1 MTMEEKSYLKS
12 TFLSRRN
19 EDEAWRGCVPVPPE
33 ALLEDIITQFHTKTN
48 IPLEIPFTT
57 YLHYLGSW
65 LLKENVRIVVGNST
79 ELEEQKT
86 VLMDFW
92 TIVLAASGAGKTWTQ
107 KEIANGLGDVAPRIG
122 GSVSAAA
129 FIDELSK
136 NPKALWIRD
145 EFLHLLKQIE
155 QPGNPMMDVKD
166 YLLRTHD
173 NEMISRTTKKYDIN
187 IEEPALSI
195 LGFNV
200 DATFINGMSA
210 ESLVDGFAQ
219 RFGYVFAEKDPK
231 RPFQKY
237 AFWTVNSSLWRDKWN
252 QMTKPI
258 LSQYYTDDNAMVGFE
273 KLFEELSTDIEESY
287 YRRLLWRAHK
297 YALLSITFLRV
308 GQITQP
314 LLLPTMPGRT
324 VS

>member
-1 MTMEEKSYLKS
+1 M
-12 TFLSRRN
+12 F
-19 EDEAWRGCVPVPPE
+19 AVPPGS
-33 ALLEDIITQFHTKTN
+33 LLEDIITQFHTKTN
-48 IPLEIPFTT
+48 IPLERPFTT
-57 YLHYLGSW
+57 FLHYLGSW
-65 LLKENVRIVVGNST
+65 LLKEDVRVVVGSST

-107 KEIANGLGDVAPRIG
+107 KEIANGLGDVAPKIG

-129 FIDELSK
+129 FIDELDK

-166 YLLRTHD
+166 YLLRIHD
-173 NEMISRTTKKYDIN
+173 NEKISRTTKKYDIN

-210 ESLVDGFAQ
+210 ESLIDGFAQ
-219 RFGYVFAEKDPK
+219 RFGYVFADKDPK

-237 AFWTVNSSLWRDKWN
+237 AFWTVNSS
-252 QMTKPI
+252 
-258 LSQYYTDDNAMVGFE
+258 S
-273 KLFEELSTDIEESY
+273 
-287 YRRLLWRAHK
+287 
-297 YALLSITFLRV
+297 
-308 GQITQP
+308 
-314 LLLPTMPGRT
+314 
-324 VS
+324 